1 LDDLAVARHLPR
13 GRLQA
18 GDRHLKS
25 NKIWDNLA
33 ISVDG
38 GYVLAARERAHSAA
52 AQAARAGANAVSTDS
67 VRSGGADL
75 DTAAASDAAQA
86 VLSKDNLV
94 GTVTVTGSQVTVTV
108 TTTTNT
114 VMLGIVGINNLT
126 VHASAA
132 ARDVDGVTTMEP

>member
-1 LDDLAVARHLPR
+1 MSLTQPRADDGGVTVFVVIIATALLAMA
-13 GRLQA
+13 
-18 GDRHLKS
+18 
-25 NKIWDNLA
+25 A

-52 AQAARAGANAVSTDS
+52 AQAARSGANAVSTDS